1 MELKRVLRGI
11 FIIFERVILNGTGLG
26 GWKRLIIYLACI
38 SGGLGV
44 IWFPLITFLKT
55 SPLTYTTKW
64 TLILPGAGVGSSI
77 NLESIGQAAT
87 AVSSPYTSPSLD
99 PKVSYKQIVKSEAV
113 LGVAAESIGMTLEEF
128 GEPRIKLVAQTT
140 LMYFS
145 ITGLEPEKTHAR
157 AVALIK
163 ALKDQLAVL
172 RQDESERRV
181 ETAQLYIRGFE
192 EKLHRIQEKLLAY
205 QKKTN
210 LISEDQFQDLAA
222 AVAKMRQE
230 RAMNLAAYKKA
241 EGQAAQLAGMLST
254 SPEMAAD
261 LLTLQSN
268 PVFGEYKQAY
278 IETQSKLTEYIG
290 KWGAN
295 HPEVIKARQ
304 NAKQSR
310 AAMLAHGESL
320 IGYPLQR
327 YAGLMELL
335 LSESEAHRNQLLQEL
350 ILADVTRHGIDAQI
364 KAIDQSIAQLEARVK
379 QTIDSASTLADLQ
392 LQHRV
397 ATAVLTTTL
406 AQLDIGKADPFA
418 SYPLIQILE
427 APKVPSGPDTSKR
440 KFALLGG
447 VMGSVFI
454 VIGLTISWK
463 RQALFQ
469 RILKNV

>member
-1 MELKRVLRGI
+1 MELKRVLRGLYV
-11 FIIFERVILNGTGLG
+11 IFERAILNGTGLG
-26 GWKRLIIYLACI
+26 GWKRWIIYLACI
-38 SGGLGV
+38 GGGLGV

-99 PKVSYKQIVKSEAV
+99 PKVSYKQIVKSDAV
-113 LGVAAESIGMTLEEF
+113 LTAAAESIGMTKEEF

-145 ITGLEPEKTHAR
+145 MTGLDPEKTYAR

-163 ALKDQLAVL
+163 TLKDQLAVL

-181 ETAQLYIRGFE
+181 ETAQLYIRGFQ
-192 EKLHRIQEKLLAY
+192 EKLHRIQEQLLAY
-205 QKKTN
+205 QKESN
-210 LISEDQFQDLAA
+210 LISEGQFQDLAA
-222 AVAKMRQE
+222 TAAQMRQE
-230 RAMNLAAYKKA
+230 RAMHLAAYKKA

-254 SPEMAAD
+254 TPEMAAD

-268 PVFGEYKQAY
+268 PVFGEYMQAY
-278 IETQSKLTEYIG
+278 IETQSKLTEYLG
-290 KWGAN
+290 KWGPN
-295 HPEVIKARQ
+295 HPEVVKATQ

-310 AAMLAHGESL
+310 AAMLAHGKAL
-320 IGYPLQR
+320 LGYPLHR
-327 YAGLMELL
+327 EPGLMELL
-335 LSESEAHRNQLLQEL
+335 LSEGDAQRNQLLQEL
-350 ILADVTRHGIDAQI
+350 ILSDVTRYGLDAQI
-364 KAIDQSIAQLEARVK
+364 KSLDKSIAQLEDRVK
-379 QTIDSASTLADLQ
+379 HTIDAASTLSELQ

-418 SYPLIQILE
+418 SYPLIQVLE
-427 APKVPSGPDTSKR
+427 EPKVPRGPDTSKR
-440 KFALLGG
+440 KFALIGG

-454 VIGLTISWK
+454 VIGFSISWK
-463 RQALFQ
+463 RQALFR
-469 RILKNV
+469 RILKNA